1 MFDVPCGGADVL
13 RVIKFVWILLDIVL
27 LVVPIG
33 LILMIVLDFGK
44 NVIAGRE
51 DEMKKGLGVAI
62 KRIIFCVCL
71 FLVQPFCEF
80 VIEFVNGPD
89 TDKANPGALQC
100 LNIAINEDDFSKY
113 EIDYDEINNN
123 NNNGN
128 NDDTTGSED
137 SENDTTETTDKN
149 NANIKPNKPSK
160 EENK

>member
-1 MFDVPCGGADVL
+1 MFDVACGGADVL
-13 RVIKFVWILLDIVL
+13 RVIKFVWTLLDIIL
-27 LVVPIG
+27 IIVPIG

-71 FLVQPFCEF
+71 FLVEPFCVF
-80 VIEFVNGPD
+80 IIEFVNGPD
-89 TDKANPGALQC
+89 DALNDKGALQC
-100 LNIAINEDDFSKY
+100 LEIAITEDDFSAY
-113 EIDYDEINNN
+113 EINYDEVNN

-128 NDDTTGSED
+128 SNGTTSSED

-149 NANIKPNKPSK
+149 NSSIKPNKPSK